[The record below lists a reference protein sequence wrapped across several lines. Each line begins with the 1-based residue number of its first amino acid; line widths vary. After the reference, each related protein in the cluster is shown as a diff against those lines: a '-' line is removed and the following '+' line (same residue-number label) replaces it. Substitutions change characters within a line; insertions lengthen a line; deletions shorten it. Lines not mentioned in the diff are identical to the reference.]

1 MIIVSAIHACKTGIM
16 EKMKCGGQEAPDHLE
31 KSSDGSLKY
40 IITIT
45 YK

>member
-1 MIIVSAIHACKTGIM
+1 
-16 EKMKCGGQEAPDHLE
+16 MKCGGQEASDHLE
-31 KSSDGSLKY
+31 QSCDGSLKY